1 LGEKTKMLSKE
12 VIDYSLKNLWKNKSR
27 NFLTVL
33 SIFIGIATIFIFVSF
48 GLGLYNY
55 VEEMTEEAAA
65 NKVIIQGKGM
75 GPIAS
80 DFKLTERDL
89 REVERTTGV
98 YETTGAAFKAAKV
111 QKNDQVR
118 YSYLIAYNPEKR
130 LMEETFNTE
139 ILKGKRLRENDM
151 RKAILGYN
159 YLEEDKIFKEP
170 YGLNDEINV
179 QGQDIRVVGFYDK
192 VGNPE
197 DDANI
202 YITEKYFGEL
212 YTNESKG
219 YSWIIGEIDMSNKEV
234 ILENIRDNLRESRG
248 LEEGEEDF
256 YVQTFEDMIE
266 SYSSTL
272 DIIVGFVIFIAL
284 ISVVV
289 SAVNTSNTMIT
300 SVLERTKEI
309 GILKSIGAKN
319 SEIFS
324 VFLFESSLIGLVAGL
339 IGIGLGYGLSYLGGE
354 ILMNLGYGFLQPAYT
369 PGLFIG
375 CLLFAIITGA
385 ISGVI
390 PARNASKVNPV
401 DALRYE

>member
-1 LGEKTKMLSKE
+1 MGEKTKMLSKE

>member
-1 LGEKTKMLSKE
+1 MLSRE
-12 VIDYSLKNLWKNKSR
+12 VINYSLKNLWKNKSR
-27 NFLTVL
+27 NMLTVL

-48 GLGLYNY
+48 GQGLYNY

-65 NKVIIQGKGM
+65 NKIIIQGKGM
-75 GPIAS
+75 GPITS
-80 DFKLTERDL
+80 DFKLTEDDL
-89 REVERTTGV
+89 EEVEKTTGV
-98 YETTGAAFKAAKV
+98 YEATGSIFKAAKI
-111 QKNDQVR
+111 QKDEQVK
-118 YSYLIAYNPEKR
+118 YAYLIAYNPEKK
-130 LMEETFNTE
+130 LMEESFNTE
-139 ILKGKRLRENDM
+139 IIKGQRLEKDD
-151 RKAILGYN
+151 KEKTVLGYN
-159 YLEEDKIFKEP
+159 YLEDDKIFEES
-170 YGLNDEINV
+170 YELNDEIEV
-179 QGQDIRVVGFYDK
+179 QGQELRIVGFYDK
-192 VGNPE
+192 VGNPQ
-197 DDANI
+197 DDSNI
-202 YITEKYFGEL
+202 YISEDYFEEL
-212 YTNESKG
+212 YPNESEG
-219 YSWIIGEIDMSNKEV
+219 YNWIIGEIDMSNKEV
-234 ILENIRDNLRESRG
+234 VLENIRDNLRESRD

-289 SAVNTSNTMIT
+289 SAINTSNTMIT

-324 VFLFESSLIGLVAGL
+324 VFLFESSFIGLMAGL
-339 IGIGLGYGLSYLGGE
+339 IGIGLGYVLTYIGGE

-369 PGLFIG
+369 PELFIG
-375 CLLFAIITGA
+375 CLLFAVITGA